1 MSKTKFKLD
10 PNNESAEGV
19 YNTLMRQSNNFLND
33 KNLFDIKR
41 NRTDQYTE
49 NIVGNLCISIA
60 NHCKMGKITNLSTKH
75 VNWFV
80 QDMQTLGY
88 PEKYIKDAV
97 SRLQDFSRKIGTKK
111 TLASSKEIFKMNNV
125 GKRKEVKL
133 ERQWSDAEY
142 NSMIMQAAKLGRED
156 VILAFKISN
165 AFGTRLEGTMT
176 LSPKQIERALV
187 HGELVVTE
195 KGGKTRHIK
204 VETNKQKKLLKKIQ
218 KIYKT
223 EKLGMESKIFRDSK
237 YLNENKK
244 IKNENSIGKCMK
256 SVQNFISKHR
266 DCIQDSDRLPLKD
279 RNGESIE
286 KPELSFHGLR
296 YRNAQEL
303 YVRKRL
309 EGKSIYQAMQIVNE
323 HLGHGKNR
331 WDITKV
337 YLKNIEKQFI
347 NNLDFYKEKYRYN

>member
-10 PNNESAEGV
+10 SNNKSAQGV
-19 YNTLMRQSNNFLND
+19 YDTLMRQSNNFLND

-41 NRTDQYTE
+41 SRTDQYTE

-80 QDMQTLGY
+80 QDMQALGY

-244 IKNENSIGKCMK
+244 IKNANSVGKCMK
-256 SVQNFISKHR
+256 SVQNFIAKHR
-266 DCIQDSDRLPLKD
+266 DCIQDKDRLPLKD

-309 EGKSIYQAMQIVNE
+309 EGKSIYQTMQLVNE

-347 NNLDFYKEKYRYN
+347 DNLDFYKEKYGYN